1 MAGLFRSFRARIFWA
16 ILLVAALSAGLSLWL
31 TREWLEE
38 RQLEETRSGL
48 LREARVA
55 EALLLRGDA
64 RLGELARVL
73 DLPDLR
79 ISLLDSEGKVLEETG
94 GVAPE
99 GMDNHADRPE
109 VQQARS
115 TGEGYALRASGTLH
129 RNFAYAARRLPDG
142 RVVRLALPLDSVN
155 LLIEQRL
162 HVFARMALL
171 AVVLAVLLAAVISGA
186 MRRPLAQMV
195 DVVTAIS
202 RGRMQRRLRRL
213 PGTEFAPLAEAV
225 NRMADSIGEQM
236 RIAADKTAQ
245 LESVLNTMSDGVLVL
260 GPQGRIRRCNGAFAR
275 LFPQVTDMA
284 GSPVIEVVPSP
295 ELQEA
300 VDGLL
305 HSARE
310 QRAARQEAGDEGPDV
325 PRSLRQVQL
334 QLGGRTFSVLISLPV
349 LADAR
354 LGAVLVFRD
363 ISDLMQLER
372 IRSDF
377 VANVSHELRTPLTAI
392 QGYAEALLSV
402 DAAEQARH
410 FAGIIHRHSCSLARM
425 LEDLLV
431 LARLEGQGGALEL
444 CPTDCALAL
453 EEAGS
458 LCQNRLQERG
468 LRLEGRLEDLPP
480 VLADERL
487 LTLVFRN
494 LLENAC
500 RYAEE
505 GSAIRVRGQ
514 ETDGGLV
521 TIRVVDDGVTIPA
534 DDLPRIFERFYQV
547 ERHRGQNSTGLGL
560 AICKH
565 VIERHGGR
573 IWAESPAGDGST
585 AIILTLR
592 RADAP
597 RTPVQE

>member
-1 MAGLFRSFRARIFWA
+1 MTGMFRSFRARIFWA
-16 ILLVAALSAGLSLWL
+16 ILLVAAVAAGLSLWL

-38 RQLEETRSGL
+38 RQLDEARTGL

-55 EALLLRGDA
+55 GELMLRGEND
-64 RLGELARVL
+64 LAALTRVL

-79 ISLLDSEGKVLEETG
+79 LSLLDADGRVLAETG
-94 GVAPE
+94 GVSPE
-99 GMDNHADRPE
+99 GMDNHGDRPE
-109 VQQARS
+109 VVQARS
-115 TGEGYALRASGTLH
+115 GGEGYSLRASGTLH

-142 RVVRLALPLDSVN
+142 RVLRLALPLDSVN
-155 LLIEQRL
+155 LLIQKRL
-162 HVFARMALL
+162 HVFAPMILL
-171 AVVLAVLLAAVISGA
+171 AVVLAAFISGA
-186 MRRPLAQMV
+186 MRRSLGQMV
-195 DVVTAIS
+195 DVVSAIS
-202 RGRMQRRLRRL
+202 RGRLQRRLRRL

-225 NRMADSIGEQM
+225 NRMADSIGEQV
-236 RIAADKTAQ
+236 RIASDKTAQ
-245 LESVLNTMSDGVLVL
+245 LESVLNTISDGVLVL

-284 GSPVIEVVPSP
+284 GSPVIEVIPSP
-295 ELQEA
+295 ELQDA
-300 VDGLL
+300 VDALL
-305 HSARE
+305 RSA
-310 QRAARQEAGDEGPDV
+310 QVARTASGSGDEDLDV

-334 QLGGRTFSVLISLPV
+334 HLGGRAFSVLISLPV

-392 QGYAEALLSV
+392 QGYAETLLSM
-402 DAAEQARH
+402 DSPEQAQH
-410 FAGIIHRHSCSLARM
+410 FAAIIYRHSCSLARM

-444 CPTDCALAL
+444 CPTECAATL

-458 LCQNRLQERG
+458 LCQTRLQERS
-468 LRLEGRLEDLPP
+468 LRLEGHLEELPP
-480 VLADERL
+480 VLADDRL

-505 GSAIRVRGQ
+505 GTAIRVTGRVEG
-514 ETDGGLV
+514 DDV
-521 TIRVVDDGVTIPA
+521 VIRVVDDGATIPA

-573 IWAESPAGDGST
+573 IWAESPAEDGST
-585 AIILTLR
+585 AIIFTLR

-597 RTPVQE
+597 RTPAQE